1 MLKRVTIITFLLVII
16 IAGCSKPKEAVEKAE
31 FQGARDVKVISADL
45 SDISSYIEYS
55 GKITAEEAIN
65 IKPAIGGKVVEYKVQ
80 EGSVVKKGDLLVI
93 LDDTQLKQAQTQFKT
108 MEKNYQRMQE
118 LFKTGAVDSATLD
131 EVEAGYL
138 VAESSY
144 YFLLTNTY
152 ILAPIDGTVTTRFRK
167 VGEHFDAMM
176 DPLLLRI
183 VNLEKIKAS
192 MQVSDADINKLK
204 MGQEVMLTT
213 NNSELEFKG
222 SISFVSPEADMMSG
236 SFTVEM
242 MVNNQDNQLHNN
254 QFVNIK
260 VLTQTSKNTIVVPQ
274 KAIINNEYVFILE
287 KGKAKKKFVTLGLE
301 NEYQIEVTSGIDEGA
316 EVVTI
321 GNAGLSD
328 NDKVKVKN

>member
-1 MLKRVTIITFLLVII
+1 M
-16 IAGCSKPKEAVEKAE
+16 
-31 FQGARDVKVISADL
+31 
-45 SDISSYIEYS
+45 EYS
-55 GKITAEEAIN
+55 AKIEAEEAIN

-80 EGSVVKKGDLLVI
+80 EGSVVEKGDLLVI

-108 MEKNYQRMQE
+108 MEKNYNRMQE

-131 EVEAGYL
+131 EVEAGYK

-144 YFLLTNTY
+144 VFLLTNTY
-152 ILAPIDGTVTTRFRK
+152 VLAPIDGTITTRFRK
-167 VGEHFDAMM
+167 VGEHFDVMM

-192 MQVSDADINKLK
+192 MQVSDIDINGIEK
-204 MGQEVMLTT
+204 GQEVILTT
-213 NNSELEFKG
+213 NNSEFEFTG
-222 SISFVSPEADMMSG
+222 TVSFVSPEADMISG

-242 MVNNQDNQLHNN
+242 LVNNQDNLLHNN

-260 VLTQTSKNTIVVPQ
+260 VLTQTSKNTIVISQQAV
-274 KAIINNEYVFILE
+274 INSEFVFILE
-287 KGKAKKKFVTLGLE
+287 KGKARKKFVTLGLE
-301 NEYQIEVTSGIDEGA
+301 NEYQIEITSGIEEGV